1 MIGSI
6 NEVIYNFGYKIM
18 CLKRERK
25 GDKGKQNSFN
35 TRLIVWSLEHLN
47 SFCPCWG
54 GREEEENTP

>member
-25 GDKGKQNSFN
+25 GDKENKIV
-35 TRLIVWSLEHLN
+35 LI
-47 SFCPCWG
+47 
-54 GREEEENTP
+54 RD